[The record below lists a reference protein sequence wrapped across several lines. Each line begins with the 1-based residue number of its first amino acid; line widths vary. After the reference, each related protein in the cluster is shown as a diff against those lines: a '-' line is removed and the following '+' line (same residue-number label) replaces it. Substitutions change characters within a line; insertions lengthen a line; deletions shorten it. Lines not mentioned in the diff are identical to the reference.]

1 MATKAFKKLPR
12 RAQRAAFAKMDEQGK
27 AGKFLSDY
35 KSGKFGQYQMGL
47 GDKRSALVQMMASQK
62 RRRK

>member
-12 RAQRAAFAKMDEQGK
+12 RAQRAAFANMDADGK
-27 AGKFLSDY
+27 AGKFLLDY
-35 KSGKFGQYQMGL
+35 KSGKFGKYQMST
-47 GDKRSALVQMMASQK
+47 GDKRSALVQMMTSQK